1 MLSSNVKP
9 QPLLMLRREAD
20 LVHPQLNKLLKSILY
35 DYRRDFFNGKT
46 SKHGNEGIYKHRH
59 G

>member
-20 LVHPQLNKLLKSILY
+20 LVHPQLNKLLKSIL
-35 DYRRDFFNGKT
+35 RDFFNGKS
-46 SKHGNEGIYKHRH
+46 SKHGNDRDI
-59 G
+59 

>member
-9 QPLLMLRREAD
+9 QPLLMLRKEAD

-46 SKHGNEGIYKHRH
+46 SKHGNERDI
-59 G
+59 

>member
-35 DYRRDFFNGKT
+35 DYRRDFFNLKKTTT
-46 SKHGNEGIYKHRH
+46 SKHGNERDI
-59 G
+59 